1 MRIIKLLVLT
11 VIALGGW
18 VTSPSAI
25 AADDRPLLMEG
36 KRALFQRVLAKPG
49 ATLRAAPESTA
60 DGKPVVP
67 FAALYVYARKSTPGT
82 AWLQVGADSHGTR
95 IGWVAATDVI
105 EWNQGL
111 TLSFRDP
118 GKHNRVLLFRD
129 RESLKAMTEDPDRKR
144 YEQLYNAAVKG
155 NLPDDAAVVAIQPA
169 EHVDILKDFYLV
181 PISAHED
188 VFIGAEQGR
197 MLKVSTVPLR
207 DDATA
212 PPAAADAPA
221 TGTPMNTGV
230 AFVIDT
236 TRSMQPYIERT
247 REAVRKILGGVT
259 ERDTRGSARFA
270 LVAYRDEPAAVPGV
284 EYLTRTYAPFADGAS
299 AATFLPR
306 IADVRASRVSTREF
320 NEDVYAGLKHAID
333 TLDWHDLV
341 GKHIV
346 LITDAGARDPGNPNA
361 TTGLDAVGI
370 RKLAQEKG
378 ITVTV
383 LHLLTPQGQD
393 NHVGASQQYKT
404 LATIPDV
411 GELYYGVD
419 TGDVDAFGK
428 ALDGLTAQLSSL
440 LQQDI
445 GKAELA
451 AQPAAD
457 PQLAQLQSR
466 IAKLG
471 HALRL
476 QYLQKPQD
484 GQIPALF
491 DAWLLDRDLRKP
503 ERRSVDVRVLL
514 TRDQLSDLHDMM
526 RRLLQTFED
535 GLISPRGFLEELKT
549 LAATVSRDPQ
559 RLAEIQEARLSGLG
573 FMQEYVEDLPYR
585 GEIMDVALE
594 DWESWPPARQL
605 ELIHRLEE
613 KIAYYKAVHD
623 HTDLWIALDGGAV
636 GGSSVFPIELEML
649 P

>member
-1 MRIIKLLVLT
+1 MRIITLSLFMLLT
-11 VIALGGW
+11 AFGLGS
-18 VTSPSAI
+18 TPDAQ
-25 AADDRPLLMEG
+25 AKDERPLLLDG
-36 KRALFQRVLAKPG
+36 KRTLYQRVLAKPG
-49 ATLRAAPESTA
+49 AILRSAPGDSAES
-60 DGKPVVP
+60 KPVVP
-67 FAALYVYARKSTPGT
+67 FTALYVYARASDAGN
-82 AWLQVGADSHGTR
+82 AWLHVGADSHGDR
-95 IGWVAATDVI
+95 LGWLAGNDAI

-118 GKHNRVLLFRD
+118 GKQDRVLLFRD
-129 RESLKAMTEDPDRKR
+129 RDSLKAVTEDKDRKR
-144 YEQLYNAAVKG
+144 YEQLYNAAVKDK
-155 NLPDDAAVVAIQPA
+155 LPDDAPVVAIQPA
-169 EHVDILKDFYLV
+169 ENIDILKDFYLV
-181 PISAHED
+181 PISQHED

-207 DDATA
+207 D
-212 PPAAADAPA
+212 AAAPA
-221 TGTPMNTGV
+221 GPVAATTAGELTTGV
-230 AFVIDT
+230 AFVIDA

-247 REAVRKILGGVT
+247 REAVRKILGGLSPT
-259 ERDTRGSARFA
+259 DKPGSVRFS
-270 LVAYRDEPAAVPGV
+270 LVAYRDDPAAVKGV
-284 EYLTRTYAPFADGAS
+284 DYLAKTFANFADGANAES
-299 AATFLPR
+299 FLPR
-306 IADVRASRVSTREF
+306 IADVQASRVSTREF

-333 TLDWHDLV
+333 SLDWGDLV

-361 TTGLDAVGI
+361 STGLDAVGI
-370 RKLAQEKG
+370 RQLAQGKG
-378 ITVTV
+378 ITITV
-383 LHLLTPQGQD
+383 LHLLTPQGAD
-393 NHVGASQQYKT
+393 NHVGASQQYKN
-404 LATIPDV
+404 LANVPDV

-419 TGDVDAFGK
+419 TGDVDAFGT
-428 ALDGLTAQLSSL
+428 ALDGLSAQLSTL

-445 GKAELA
+445 GKAEKA
-451 AQPAAD
+451 AQPSAD

-476 QYLQKPQD
+476 QYLRKPED
-484 GQIPALF
+484 GQVPALF
-491 DAWLLDRDLRKP
+491 DAWLVDRDLRKP

-526 RRLLQTFED
+526 RRLLQTFEE
-535 GLISPRGFLEELKT
+535 GLISPRGFLEELKG

-559 RLAEIQEARLSGLG
+559 RLGEIQDARLAGLG

-605 ELIHRLEE
+605 ELVHRLDE

-636 GGSSVFPIELEML
+636 GGNSVFPIELEML